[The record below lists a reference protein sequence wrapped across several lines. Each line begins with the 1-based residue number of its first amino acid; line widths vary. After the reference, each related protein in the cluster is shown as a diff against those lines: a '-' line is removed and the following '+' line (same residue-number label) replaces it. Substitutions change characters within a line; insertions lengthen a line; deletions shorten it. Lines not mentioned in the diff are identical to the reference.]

1 MLDMQAIHDEIAKSG
16 IVKSEKQEYDEGAFD
31 IEFVNKILADRDKYK
46 GEALFY
52 KKICNNREEI
62 NKIQRAKIKRLKHE
76 KHVYKCEL
84 GKCQRK
90 LERIYG
96 YLCLHFTY
104 YHNIGK
110 KDAEDYVKNLKGR
123 I

>member
-16 IVKSEKQEYDEGAFD
+16 VVKSEKQEYDEGAFD

-46 GEALFY
+46 LEAQHY
-52 KKICNNREEI
+52 KRICKNREEI
-62 NKIQRAKIKRLKHE
+62 NILQRNKIKRLTRE
-76 KHVYKCEL
+76 RHVYKCEL

-90 LERIYG
+90 LERIYD
-96 YLCLHFTY
+96 YLRLHFTY